1 MMNIL
6 KIKTI
11 NQLYEEYKILFLR
24 EIKRNKFTK
33 DIFEYLQHKY
43 RFIKGASDSNFY
55 IIETIGNKYNFDLNI
70 NIFNV
75 QYGLKVIQ
83 EYYKIDED
91 NLVEKIKIIMYK
103 TGTSKFDHQTRTE
116 LKLLLAINF
125 KN

>member
-11 NQLYEEYKILFLR
+11 HQLYEEYKILFMKQ
-24 EIKRNKFTK
+24 IKRNKLTK

-83 EYYKIDED
+83 EHYKIDED

-125 KN
+125 SN